1 MRLSELDYDLP
12 EDLIAQEPLAQR
24 DEARMLVVDRTR
36 DTIEHSRF
44 RKLGNYL
51 REGDLIVLND
61 TRVFPARLMTRKESG
76 GRVELLMVRQVDE
89 PPGAWLA
96 LMRAHH
102 APPPPAILTTEA
114 GDELKIVRYDRP
126 GRPVVAPVNGRPMS
140 ALLDDAGLLALP
152 HYIRRP
158 PGPED
163 VAEYQTVYAHQAGAV
178 AAPTAGLHFTTEL
191 LDELRGAGVG
201 VARLTLHIGPG
212 TFVPVRS
219 ADVEGHTME
228 AEWYTIPPP
237 ALAAIEHARRIGGR
251 VIAVGTST
259 VRALESSAITDDT
272 EGFTGLFIAPGFRF
286 KAIDAMITN
295 FHMPRTTVLAMVM
308 AVAGRDTILAA
319 YREAIRRRYRFLSY
333 GDAMLIL

>member
-12 EDLIAQEPLAQR
+12 EDLIAQEPLVQR
-24 DEARMLVVDRTR
+24 DEARMLVVDRAH

-76 GRVELLMVRQVDE
+76 GRMELLMVRQVEE

-96 LMRAHH
+96 LMRTHH
-102 APPPPAILTTEA
+102 APAPPAILTTEA

-140 ALLDDAGLLALP
+140 ALLDGSGLLALP

-163 VAEYQTVYAHQAGAV
+163 VAEYQTVYAHQVGAI
-178 AAPTAGLHFTTEL
+178 AAPTAGLHFTSEL

-237 ALAAIEHARRIGGR
+237 ALAAIEHARRIGAR

-259 VRALESSAITDDT
+259 VRALESSAITGDT

-286 KAIDAMITN
+286 KAVDAMITN

-308 AVAGRDTILAA
+308 AIVGRDTILAA

-333 GDAMLIL
+333 GDSMLIL